1 MSEVRIILFRETNG
15 SVPIIDWLKD
25 IKMKRARAK
34 CLTAIKLLAHRGHE
48 LRRPHADHLRG
59 GIRELRIR
67 EGNVNYRILF
77 FFHGRDIVVLTNGLT
92 KESVIPN
99 TEIEKAWR
107 MKMEFEKSPAKHT
120 HILEKDDEIN

>member
-48 LRRPHADHLRG
+48 LRRPL
-59 GIRELRIR
+59 
-67 EGNVNYRILF
+67 